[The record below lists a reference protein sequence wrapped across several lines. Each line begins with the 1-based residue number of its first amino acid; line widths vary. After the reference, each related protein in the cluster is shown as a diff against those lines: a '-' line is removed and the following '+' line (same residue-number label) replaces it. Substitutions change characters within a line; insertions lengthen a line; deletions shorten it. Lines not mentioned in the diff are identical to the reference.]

1 MRNKNGF
8 TLIELLAVIIILGI
22 LMIIAI
28 PAVTSYIN
36 NSRKSSYITSAKQL
50 VNGGR
55 NLVNEGKLD
64 MYSTDTTYYIPA
76 SYIKTEN
83 GLKTP
88 YGDFT
93 EAYIGVIFNGTNY
106 KYYWISTDTSG
117 TGIKNIVLEEN
128 LDEDDI
134 ESNITSTSIHETI
147 TTTGIGERLIIKVL
161 KSDGDWDTPIE
172 LSNTDNN
179 VSEEGGD
186 SSSYYLYYTGD
197 EGAARIGFTVENK
210 NGHYQF
216 IGQVGGYDRDFTSDY
231 VYENYQ
237 DALNSRAYYNDSS
250 ITYPMFTRIKVSNGK
265 VIGLD
270 LAYYLDGSV
279 HYLIG
284 ANPNAYI
291 ANRDLLYDTFGI
303 SNCENY
309 EHTNEGAFEHYCTS
323 NANNGNLG
331 LKVYIDNKGIVEVF
345 DVELSWSC
353 MVGNWGNSWGVICDI
368 PY

>member
-1 MRNKNGF
+1 MKKKNGF

-36 NSRKSSYITSAKQL
+36 NSRKSGYITSAKQF
-50 VNGGR
+50 VNGAR

-64 MYSTDTTYYIPA
+64 MYSTDTTYYIPV

-117 TGIKNIVLEEN
+117 TGVKNIVLEEN
-128 LDEDDI
+128 LDENDI
-134 ESNITSTSIHETI
+134 ESDLTDAMIHETI
-147 TTTGIGERLIIKVL
+147 TTTGIGERLKIKIFSENENTDIVL
-161 KSDGDWDTPIE
+161 S
-172 LSNTDNN
+172 SADNN

-197 EGAARIGFTVENK
+197 NIAWMGLTVNK
-210 NGHYQF
+210 EDGYYSF
-216 IGQVGGYDRDFTSDY
+216 IGQINDYDQDFTSEY
-231 VYENYQ
+231 VFENYQ
-237 DALNSRAYYNDSS
+237 DALNSIENYNSPGT
-250 ITYPMFTRIKVSNGK
+250 TYQFFTRLKISDNKV
-265 VIGLD
+265 VGLD
-270 LAYYLDGSV
+270 IGFNYNGSI

-284 ANPNAYI
+284 ANSSAYN
-291 ANRDLLYDTFGI
+291 ANRDLLHDVFGS
-303 SNCENY
+303 SNCNDN
-309 EHTNEGAFEHYCTS
+309 TNSEYQQIRCITNDSQALNFHIDAEGLVYVAFS
-323 NANNGNLG
+323 
-331 LKVYIDNKGIVEVF
+331 DNWECQV
-345 DVELSWSC
+345 SHWSGT
-353 MVGNWGNSWGVICDI
+353 VWGAVCQPPW
-368 PY
+368 